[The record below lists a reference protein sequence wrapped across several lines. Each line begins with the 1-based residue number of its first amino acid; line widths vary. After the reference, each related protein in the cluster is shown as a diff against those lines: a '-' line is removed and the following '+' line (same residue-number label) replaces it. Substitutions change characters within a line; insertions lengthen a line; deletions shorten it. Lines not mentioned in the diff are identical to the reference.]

1 MLKQPYLSVQMPSTA
16 MVSADFCFYAGTFIC
31 REVAQLLGQCL
42 HTTFALLVCFYLGS
56 YLSVFKLI

>member
-1 MLKQPYLSVQMPSTA
+1 MPSTA